1 MCNRYIPTLENVLF
15 ESERKNTDLY
25 KKRIVVVELL
35 VSIQPLIFFQHES
48 EHVLSIQNILNYYA
62 LSGSVIWQRIAV
74 SIEYYVIL
82 IYFIFPPVFIFHVK
96 LLQLTVC
103 AILRSHAHSLDLTP
117 LIEHYG
123 DSLLPYL
130 PVDYESSTRK
140 RKDKKIGT
148 LPIIIKGKMKYVKVR
163 PLLNKTLWD
172 RQTAFPDSTLRG
184 PRREIRYVL

>member
-1 MCNRYIPTLENVLF
+1 
-15 ESERKNTDLY
+15 
-25 KKRIVVVELL
+25 
-35 VSIQPLIFFQHES
+35 VSIQPLIFFQHET

-62 LSGSVIWQRIAV
+62 SPGSVIWQRITV
-74 SIEYYVIL
+74 SIKCYITLRELCYSNLFYISC
-82 IYFIFPPVFIFHVK
+82 IMFIFHVK
-96 LLQLTVC
+96 SLQLTVC
-103 AILRSHAHSLDLTP
+103 AILRSHTHSLDLTP

-130 PVDYESSTRK
+130 PVDYDSSTRK

-184 PRREIRYVL
+184 PRREIRYIL